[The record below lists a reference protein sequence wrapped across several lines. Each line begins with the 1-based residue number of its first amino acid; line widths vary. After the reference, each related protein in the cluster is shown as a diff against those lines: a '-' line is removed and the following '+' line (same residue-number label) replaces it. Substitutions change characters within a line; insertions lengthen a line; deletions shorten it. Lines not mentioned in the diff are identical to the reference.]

1 VVGGWRSASLEVGG
15 IRQRSE
21 VGSQRSEDRGQKITR
36 PKAQLSSSFASF
48 IRARCASVFAK
59 TSTRQA
65 ASPAPPA
72 VSATSGFP
80 VSLVLSFVVK
90 GGGKRKGIPL
100 QTNEGQPNEGQPFL
114 LGSQPYGV
122 GFGVGGGTLDSN
134 EVVDLG

>member
-1 VVGGWRSASLEVGG
+1 MVGGWRSASLEVGG

-100 QTNEGQPNEGQPFL
+100 QTNEGQPFL

>member
-1 VVGGWRSASLEVGG
+1 MSYLEVGG

-65 ASPAPPA
+65 ARPAPPA

-80 VSLVLSFVVK
+80 VSLALSFVVR
-90 GGGKRKGIPL
+90 GRGKRKGIPL
-100 QTNEGQPNEGQPFL
+100 KINEGQPFL
-114 LGSQPYGV
+114 LRSQPYGV